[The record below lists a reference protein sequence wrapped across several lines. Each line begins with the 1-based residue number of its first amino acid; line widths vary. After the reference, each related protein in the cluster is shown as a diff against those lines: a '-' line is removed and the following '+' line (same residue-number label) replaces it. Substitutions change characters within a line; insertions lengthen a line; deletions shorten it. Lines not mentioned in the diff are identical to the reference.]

1 MQKQFMTIKEVRK
14 LQKDIFLMVLSG
26 DCKDIDR
33 PGRFVNIKIE
43 GLYLR
48 RPISICDFNNDEIT
62 IIFKTVGE
70 GTKQL
75 SEMKPGEVLDVLIP
89 LGNGFDIS
97 ANCKKPVVIG
107 GGIGVPP
114 LLNLCKQL
122 LAAGRKPAVI
132 LGFNTSEDAVL
143 IDEFKALGVE
153 PVITTADG
161 SMGTK
166 GFVTGPLADMD
177 FDYVFT
183 CGPEP
188 MLKAIWDMAED
199 GQFSFEARMACG
211 FGACMGCTCETKY
224 GYKRIC
230 KDGPIMYKEE
240 IIW

>member
-1 MQKQFMTIKEVRK
+1 MQKQFMTIKEIRK

-33 PGRFVNIKIE
+33 PGRFVNIKLE

-48 RPISICDFNNDEIT
+48 RPISICDFSDDEIT

-97 ANCKKPVVIG
+97 ADCKNPVVIG

-122 LAAGRKPAVI
+122 LAAGKKPAVI

-143 IDEFKALGVE
+143 IDEFKALGIE

-161 SMGTK
+161 SMGAK

-211 FGACMGCTCETKY
+211 FGSCMGCTCETKY

>member
-122 LAAGRKPAVI
+122 LAAGKKPAVI

-166 GFVTGPLADMD
+166 GFVTRPLADMD

-188 MLKAIWDMAED
+188 MLKAIWNMAED

>member
-33 PGRFVNIKIE
+33 PGRFVNIKLE

-48 RPISICDFNNDEIT
+48 RPISICDFRDDEIT

-97 ANCKKPVVIG
+97 ADCKNPVVIG

-122 LAAGRKPAVI
+122 LAAGKKPAVI

-143 IDEFKALGVE
+143 IDEFKALGIE

-161 SMGTK
+161 SMGAK
-166 GFVTGPLADMD
+166 GFVTGPLADMN

-188 MLKAIWDMAED
+188 MLKAIWNMAED

>member
-97 ANCKKPVVIG
+97 ADCKNPVVIG

-122 LAAGRKPAVI
+122 LAAGKKPAVI